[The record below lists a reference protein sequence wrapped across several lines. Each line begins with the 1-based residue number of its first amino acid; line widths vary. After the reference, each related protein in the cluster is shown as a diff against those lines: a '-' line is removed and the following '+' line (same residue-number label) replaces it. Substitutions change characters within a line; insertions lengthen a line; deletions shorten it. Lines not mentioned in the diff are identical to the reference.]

1 MMEGHTGMQQTAA
14 ESTLFAQQT
23 GLAFH
28 RWPFLGHSFG
38 DANYTVP
45 LASHSMVI
53 VYAMSAKVQIIMI
66 STYYVNKIIQLF
78 HYSAILLLCI
88 LY

>member
-14 ESTLFAQQT
+14 ESTLFARQT

-38 DANYTVP
+38 DANY
-45 LASHSMVI
+45 
-53 VYAMSAKVQIIMI
+53 
-66 STYYVNKIIQLF
+66 STFAITLDSDCICYVSKGTNHNYFNIFCQ
-78 HYSAILLLCI
+78 
-88 LY
+88 